1 MLRKSH
7 SDRFIL
13 DKSNSF
19 NNIVANTDGS
29 ACDTYEKFLY
39 REMIV
44 NQHQGNK
51 GSFDSH
57 IF

>member
-19 NNIVANTDGS
+19 NSVAANVDGS

-44 NQHQGNK
+44 NQNHGNK
-51 GSFDSH
+51 GSFDSQ